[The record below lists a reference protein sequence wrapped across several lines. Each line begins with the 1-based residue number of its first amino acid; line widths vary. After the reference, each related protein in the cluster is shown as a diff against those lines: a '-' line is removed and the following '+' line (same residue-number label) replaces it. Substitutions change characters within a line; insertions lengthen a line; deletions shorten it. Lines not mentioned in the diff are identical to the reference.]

1 MADTEPEQQLTYEDA
16 IRIRREAIRLQEQL
30 GRIITE
36 ARATKSAVQIARD
49 LELTEGRV
57 HQILRAQRTT

>member
-1 MADTEPEQQLTYEDA
+1 MADTERQLTYEDA
-16 IRIRREAIRLQEQL
+16 IRIRREATQLQEQL

-36 ARATKSAVQIARD
+36 ARATKSAAQIARD

-57 HQILRAQRTT
+57 HQILRAQRAT